1 MNFEVRD
8 LGHMRFAEAWALQ
21 KEIHA
26 DVAAGGAQPHLLLVE
41 HPPVIT
47 LGRNAG
53 RDSLL
58 HPDSW
63 YEEQG
68 IDLHAIE
75 RGGDVTWHGPGQLVG
90 YLILPVGRQVRRLFR
105 DLEQAIIDVAE
116 DYGVDA
122 ASDPELAGVWHGG
135 DKLCAVGLA
144 VRNRVSFHG
153 FALNVNSDLASFD
166 TIVPCGISGRGVTS
180 LARVL
185 GEEQDMEQVKDRTVA
200 ALADRFS
207 RWPAAAGEA
216 EVSCGR

>member
-1 MNFEVRD
+1 MKFEVRD
-8 LGHMRFAEAWALQ
+8 LGRMGYAEAWDLQ

-26 DVAAGGAQPHLLLVE
+26 AVAAGCASPHLLLVE

-58 HPDSW
+58 RPDAW
-63 YEEQG
+63 YREQG
-68 IDLHAIE
+68 IDLHVIE

-90 YLILPVGRQVRRLFR
+90 YLIFPVGRKVRQLFR

-116 DYGVDA
+116 GCGVDA
-122 ASDPELAGVWHGG
+122 ASDPELAGVWHGR

-166 TIVPCGISGRGVTS
+166 AIVPCGISGRGVTS

-185 GEEQDMEQVKDRTVA
+185 GQEQDMEIVKERTIA

-216 EVSCGR
+216 EASCRS